1 MTPEEKDKWIALIE
15 GVAAGR
21 QLQYKCENGTWI
33 DAGSLAFVNDVDCYR
48 IEPVE
53 PRSVEAYLHSDA
65 FSAPQNYILS
75 TTQDDAFMRVR
86 VRITEIL

>member
-15 GVAAGR
+15 GAAAGR
-21 QLQYKCENGTWI
+21 QLQTLNASDEW
-33 DAGSLAFVNDVDCYR
+33 VNVAALVFHYGIERYR
-48 IEPVE
+48 LKPVE